1 MGNILPI
8 LAVFAAAAFRIIP
21 SANRILISLQNVRY
35 GFAAADILFNHLDE
49 IRKLKKIEKF
59 SSDDNFISEFENLKL
74 KNISFN
80 YKLNNKKIFENLN
93 FQIDHGDCIGIIGTT
108 GSGKS
113 TLVDLICGLLRPEKG
128 EILINNKNLIG
139 NEINWRFKIG
149 YVPQNYYLLDGSIVE
164 NIAFGQKKDKIDK
177 NKLNNS
183 IKYAQLDD
191 FIHSLEN
198 KLDTK
203 VGERGIRL
211 SGGQKQRLAI
221 ARALYFDPEII
232 IFDEATS
239 SLDLTTEENLL
250 NTIKNLIGKKT
261 LLIVSHRMNTLKNC
275 NKIYNVNNLNLK
287 EVSKNQFIFK

>member
-1 MGNILPI
+1 M
-8 LAVFAAAAFRIIP
+8 
-21 SANRILISLQNVRY
+21 
-35 GFAAADILFNHLDE
+35 
-49 IRKLKKIEKF
+49 
-59 SSDDNFISEFENLKL
+59 
-74 KNISFN
+74 
-80 YKLNNKKIFENLN
+80 
-93 FQIDHGDCIGIIGTT
+93 
-108 GSGKS
+108 
-113 TLVDLICGLLRPEKG
+113 RPEKG